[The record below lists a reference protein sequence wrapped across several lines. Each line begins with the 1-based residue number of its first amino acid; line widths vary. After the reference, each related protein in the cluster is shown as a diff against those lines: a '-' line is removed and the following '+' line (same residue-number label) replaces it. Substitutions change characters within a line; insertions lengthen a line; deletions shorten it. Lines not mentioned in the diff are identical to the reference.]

1 MTYLPGTPDGIY
13 PGRCTARAVIEDD
26 QHLVVLDVSGH
37 AYPLDGLLATLA
49 RTLADVGL
57 VEEFVVLAR
66 NRTSDLRCSMAEQ
79 ALRSEPSVARCLQIT
94 MTVDEADRLRAEL
107 DEATLER
114 DACTFPGC
122 HSLRVDADFCA
133 AHLLDVA

>member
-26 QHLVVLDVSGH
+26 MHLVVLDVSDH
-37 AYPLDGLLATLA
+37 AFSLDGQLTTLFRAIADAGLWDAAT
-49 RTLADVGL
+49 
-57 VEEFVVLAR
+57 VLAH
-66 NRTSDLRCSMAEQ
+66 NRSSDLRCSMAEQ

-107 DEATLER
+107 DDATLER

-122 HSLRVDADFCA
+122 HGLRVDADFCA